1 MFRSNGKEEIMGS
14 LMNIVEQCE
23 ENEREYERR
32 GEVSRD
38 RDINLGWLEASR
50 FFFSNFDITEKT
62 INE

>member
-1 MFRSNGKEEIMGS
+1 MCS

-62 INE
+62 INNKKGETDGTV